1 MDASTTGDINTYL
14 GTRNRPKRREFFAE
28 FLIIY
33 GVVQVLDVQ
42 INALKQ
48 CHSVIEEQQGTEV
61 SHG

>member
-1 MDASTTGDINTYL
+1 MDASTTGDINTHL

-48 CHSVIEEQQGTEV
+48 WTLS
-61 SHG
+61 